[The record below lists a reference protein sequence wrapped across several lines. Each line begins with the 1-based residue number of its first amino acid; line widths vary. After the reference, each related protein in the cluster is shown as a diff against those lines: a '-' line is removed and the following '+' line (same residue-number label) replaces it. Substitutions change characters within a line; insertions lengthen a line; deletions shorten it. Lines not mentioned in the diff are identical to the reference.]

1 MTGILDGRQ
10 KPVSMP
16 DPPSGPQM
24 HSFLQRTLPTIVVA
38 MLTAFPV
45 GHSHAAPL
53 DVYGHLPTIEDV
65 AISPDGSRLAFV
77 RTTGDARAVI
87 VASID
92 DPKLL
97 GMLRAGDNKVR
108 AIGWADDSHLMITT
122 SAATVPEG
130 LRGMKSEWF
139 GLQLYDVSRKTF
151 TVLPDARRIQRV
163 HVMNAL
169 SGLAMVRRANGET
182 SLFLQG
188 IQVDD
193 RTRPAL
199 IRADIDTGFEA
210 VVSTG
215 SHDIDHWLVDDAGV
229 LVAQQGYD
237 DEQQRWAI
245 SLRRDGRLREVLS
258 GTDPFGAPSID
269 GFSSDGDSLLVQFED
284 GGKSVWRSLAIKDGT
299 LGPPPVELSMGTSPL
314 EDPATHRMIGACAD
328 DDGRCRFADPDLQ
341 ARWDA
346 IARKYEGSIVRVVS
360 ISNRFDKAVIMIDG
374 RSGGYRYCLADL
386 RRGDVRSIGD
396 VYDGIARP
404 LEVRAVEY
412 SAADGLRVEAFL
424 TLPPGVAP
432 KALPLIV
439 LPHGGPAVRDGI
451 DFDWWSQALADQGY
465 AVLRPNYRGSAT
477 TQANLEA
484 GYGEWGRKMQSDLSD
499 GVRFL
504 AKAGVIDSER
514 VCIVG
519 ASYGGYAALAGVTLQ
534 TGVYRCAVSVAGISD
549 LGRMLSWVNSR
560 NLSSNNS
567 AQRYWDRFMG
577 ATGPNDPLLS
587 QISPIAHVDA
597 VHVPVLLIHGK
608 DDTVVPYEQSQLMLE
623 AMQKAAKDVKL
634 VRLNDEDHWLSRSA
648 TRLQM
653 LQSTVSFLR
662 ANNPPD
668 AIHQPEH
675 GDDAQK

>member
-1 MTGILDGRQ
+1 MR
-10 KPVSMP
+10 
-16 DPPSGPQM
+16 
-24 HSFLQRTLPTIVVA
+24 SFLQRTFSSIVVA
-38 MLTAFPV
+38 MLTALAV
-45 GHSHAAPL
+45 GHSDAAPL
-53 DVYGHLPTIEDV
+53 DVYGRLPTIEDV

-77 RTTGDARAVI
+77 RTTGDARAVV

-92 DPKLL
+92 DRKLL
-97 GMLRAGDNKVR
+97 GMLKAGDNKVR
-108 AIGWADDSHLMITT
+108 AIAWADDSHLMITT
-122 SAATVPEG
+122 SAATLPEG
-130 LRGMKSEWF
+130 LRGMKGEWF
-139 GLQLYDVSRKTF
+139 GLQLYDVAQKTF

-169 SGLAMVRRANGET
+169 SGLPMVRRTNGET

-188 IQVDD
+188 IHVDD

-210 VVSTG
+210 LVSTG

-229 LVAQQGYD
+229 LVAEQGYD
-237 DEQQRWAI
+237 EEQQRWTI

-258 GTDPFGAPSID
+258 GTDPFGAPSIQ
-269 GFSSDGDSLLVQFED
+269 GFGPDGDSLLVQLVD
-284 GGKSVWRSLAIKDGT
+284 GGESVWRSLAIKEGT
-299 LGPPPVELSMGTSPL
+299 LGPPPVELSMGKSPL
-314 EDPATHRMIGACAD
+314 EDPATHRMIGACAE
-328 DDGRCRFADPDLQ
+328 DDGRCRFVDHDLQ

-346 IARKYEGSIVRVVS
+346 IVQEYAGSIVRVVS
-360 ISNRFDKAVIMIDG
+360 ISNRLDKAVIRVDG
-374 RSGGYRYCLADL
+374 QRGGYKYCLADL
-386 RRGDVRSIGD
+386 RSGDVRSIGD
-396 VYDGIARP
+396 VYDGISRP
-404 LEVRAVEY
+404 LEVHAVEY
-412 SAADGLRVEAFL
+412 SAADGLRIEAFL

-432 KALPLIV
+432 GALPLIV
-439 LPHGGPAVRDGI
+439 LPHGGPAVRDGM

-504 AKAGVIDSER
+504 SKAGLIDPAR

-534 TGVYRCAVSVAGISD
+534 TDVYRCAVSVAGISD
-549 LGRMLSWVNSR
+549 PGRMLSWVNSR
-560 NLSSNNS
+560 TLSSNSS

-577 ATGPNDPLLS
+577 AAGPDDPVLAR
-587 QISPIAHVDA
+587 ISPIAHVDA
-597 VHVPVLLIHGK
+597 VHVPVLLIHGR
-608 DDTVVPYEQSQLMLE
+608 DDTVVPYEQSQLMLQ

-634 VRLNDEDHWLSRSA
+634 VKLDDEDHWLSRGA

-653 LQSTVSFLR
+653 LQATVSFLR

-668 AIHQPEH
+668 SIHLPEH
-675 GDDAQK
+675 ANDAQK